1 MKGITSTG
9 FEFEIDDNRL
19 DDMELVDV
27 MAEIDANPLL
37 MPKLCRMLL
46 GEGQK
51 KRLHDHLRV
60 KDGRVPIEAVAK
72 EIQEI
77 FNSNDTGDIKNS

>member
-1 MKGITSTG
+1 MKGETSTG
-9 FEFEIDDNRL
+9 FKFEIDDNRL

-51 KRLHDHLRV
+51 KRLYDHLRM
-60 KDGRVPIEAVAK
+60 KDGRVPIETVAN